1 VRNFFD
7 EKWGETRE
15 LGKRRKSG
23 ELKKIRKG
31 GKEERRES
39 ERFLKSKKVMRR
51 ERERERERFLK
62 SKKEMRRDE
71 RERERFLK
79 KKKKPGNRLDF

>member
-62 SKKEMRRDE
+62 KKEQKKLRSQAIALA
-71 RERERFLK
+71 FK
-79 KKKKPGNRLDF
+79 KKRKKK

>member
-51 ERERERERFLK
+51 EREREREI
-62 SKKEMRRDE
+62 SKKKEQKKLRSQAIALA
-71 RERERFLK
+71 FK
-79 KKKKPGNRLDF
+79 KKRKKK